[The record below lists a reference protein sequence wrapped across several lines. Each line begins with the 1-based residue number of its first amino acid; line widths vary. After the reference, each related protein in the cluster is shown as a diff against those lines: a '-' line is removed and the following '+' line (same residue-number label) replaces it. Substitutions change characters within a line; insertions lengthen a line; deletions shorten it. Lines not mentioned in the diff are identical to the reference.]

1 MQHLYACK
9 RVYKV
14 KKPQVLLKHMVWS
27 GASSITYVC
36 HYVTGVI

>member
-1 MQHLYACK
+1 MQHLCACK
-9 RVYKV
+9 RVYK
-14 KKPQVLLKHMVWS
+14 VLLKHMVWS